1 MIAAAAAA
9 RLLTRSR
16 DAARGNEFE
25 GSPSRAA
32 TPMDAQLPRTMPRT
46 LLPLVAAVLAALLVP
61 AVASARGGSYVFEGG
76 TPRQQAKVRV
86 ALEASSFDWDIVD
99 HTVVIH
105 LRKGAETSAKRGEIW
120 IDTDLLSSGVFAWG
134 PIQHEYAHQVDFFL
148 LADADRVRLNRV
160 LGGRT
165 WFPDGGVAAFRRGAD
180 HAEFGAERFASTLAW
195 AYWQV
200 PENSLKP
207 TSAKDESA
215 AMEPSRFRQLLERI
229 LGARNPAP
237 PVLAVAAGK

>member
-1 MIAAAAAA
+1 MAGRAGSADTASVVA
-9 RLLTRSR
+9 RV
-16 DAARGNEFE
+16 
-25 GSPSRAA
+25 
-32 TPMDAQLPRTMPRT
+32 
-46 LLPLVAAVLAALLVP
+46 LLPVVAIALAALLVP

-76 TPRQQAKVRV
+76 TPKQQAKVRV
-86 ALEASSFDWDIVD
+86 ALEASSFDWGIVD
-99 HTVVIH
+99 RTVMIR
-105 LRKGAETSAKRGEIW
+105 LRKGADTSARRGEIW

-148 LADADRVRLNRV
+148 LDDADRTHLNRA

-165 WFPDGGVAAFRRGAD
+165 WFPDGGLVGFRRGAD
-180 HAEFGAERFASTLAW
+180 HADFGSERFASTLAW
-195 AYWQV
+195 SYWQV
-200 PENSLKP
+200 SENSLKP

>member
-1 MIAAAAAA
+1 MQ
-9 RLLTRSR
+9 
-16 DAARGNEFE
+16 
-25 GSPSRAA
+25 RA
-32 TPMDAQLPRTMPRT
+32 
-46 LLPLVAAVLAALLVP
+46 LPLICAVAFAALLWP
-61 AVASARGGSYVFEGG
+61 AVAGARGGSYVFEGG
-76 TPRQQAKVRV
+76 TPKQQAKVRV
-86 ALEASSFDWDIVD
+86 ALEASSFDWGIVAQ
-99 HTVVIH
+99 TVVIH
-105 LRKGAETSAKRGEIW
+105 LRKGVDTSAKRGEIW

-148 LADADRVRLNRV
+148 LDDADRAGLNRA
-160 LGGRT
+160 LKGRT
-165 WFPDGGVAAFRRGAD
+165 WFPDSGVTAFRRGAD
-180 HAEFGAERFASTLAW
+180 HADFGAERFASTLTW

-215 AMEPSRFRQLLERI
+215 AMDPSRFRQLLERI